1 MASAVI
7 GSAVQLAGQSLVQA
21 YLEILAPVVANP
33 VIPLRF
39 NPTEYQLQKA
49 NNFAEIPIPGLE
61 SPPIQFVRGSAEK
74 LTAEVLVDTSDTLA
88 DVRVAYVNALRGLMD
103 LNRELHAPP
112 IVRFTWD
119 TEVFRGVLE
128 SLNVT
133 YVLFTPEGI
142 PLRAKLSM
150 SLKEY
155 RPVDIQ
161 IKQNPTAS
169 PDFEKTYVVK
179 RGDTL
184 SGIAFALYRDTTV
197 WRAIAQNNQIQDPR
211 TLQPGQVLQLP
222 RTV

>member
-1 MASAVI
+1 MASP
-7 GSAVQLAGQSLVQA
+7 VQLARQSLVQA
-21 YLEILAPVVANP
+21 YLEILAPRVPNP

-49 NNFAEIPIPGLE
+49 NTFAEIAIPGLE
-61 SPPIQFVRGSAEK
+61 SPPIQFVRGASEK
-74 LTAEVLVDTSDTLA
+74 LTAEVLVDTSDTLV

-112 IVRFTWD
+112 IARLVWD

-142 PLRAKLSM
+142 PLRAKLNLGM
-150 SLKEY
+150 KEY

-161 IKQNPTAS
+161 IKENPTAS
-169 PDFEKTYVVK
+169 PDYQKTYVVQ

-184 SGIAFALYRDTTV
+184 SGIAFAVYRDASA
-197 WRAIAQNNQIQDPR
+197 WRAIAANNQIQDPR
-211 TLQPGQVLQLP
+211 ALAPGTVLQLP
-222 RTV
+222 NLT

>member
-155 RPVDIQ
+155 RPVEIQ
-161 IKQNPTAS
+161 IKENPTAS

-184 SGIAFALYRDTTV
+184 SGIAYAVYRDATV
-197 WRAIAQNNQIQDPR
+197 WRAIAQNNQILDPR
-211 TLQPGQVLQLP
+211 FLQPGQVLQLP

>member
-1 MASAVI
+1 M
-7 GSAVQLAGQSLVQA
+7 GSPVQLAGQSLVQA
-21 YLEILAPVVANP
+21 YLEIIAPVVSNP
-33 VIPLRF
+33 IIPLRF

-49 NNFAEIPIPGLE
+49 NNFAEIAIPGLE

-74 LTAEVLVDTSDTLA
+74 LAAEVLVDTSDTLV

-142 PLRAKLSM
+142 PLRAKLSL

-155 RPVDIQ
+155 RPVEIQ
-161 IKQNPTAS
+161 IKENPTAS
-169 PDFEKTYVVK
+169 PNFDKTYVVQ

-184 SGIAFALYRDTTV
+184 SSIAFAVYRDASV
-197 WRAIAQNNQIQDPR
+197 WRNIAENNQIQDPR
-211 TLQPGQVLQLP
+211 SLHPGQVLQLP
-222 RTV
+222 ALM

>member
-1 MASAVI
+1 
-7 GSAVQLAGQSLVQA
+7 L
-21 YLEILAPVVANP
+21 
-33 VIPLRF
+33 
-39 NPTEYQLQKA
+39 K
-49 NNFAEIPIPGLE
+49 
-61 SPPIQFVRGSAEK
+61 
-74 LTAEVLVDTSDTLA
+74 

-103 LNRELHAPP
+103 LNRDLHAPP

-133 YVLFTPEGI
+133 YVLFTPEGV
-142 PLRAKLSM
+142 PLRAKLSL

-161 IKQNPTAS
+161 IKENPTAS

-184 SGIAFALYRDTTV
+184 SGIASAVYRDASV
-197 WRAIAQNNQIQDPR
+197 WRNIAANNQIQDPR
-211 TLQPGQVLQLP
+211 SLPPGQVLQLP
-222 RTV
+222 RLT

>member
-1 MASAVI
+1 MAGAIIST
-7 GSAVQLAGQSLVQA
+7 AVQLAGQSLVQA
-21 YLEILAPVVANP
+21 YLEIIAPVVANP

-49 NNFAEIPIPGLE
+49 NTFAEIPIPGLE

-74 LTAEVLVDTSDTLA
+74 LTVDVLVDTSDTLD
-88 DVRVAYVNALRGLMD
+88 DVRVAYVDALRGLMD

-128 SLNVT
+128 SLNIT
-133 YVLFTPEGI
+133 YVLFTPDGI
-142 PLRAKLSM
+142 PLRAKLSLA
-150 SLKEY
+150 LKEY

-169 PDFEKTYVVK
+169 PDYEKTYVVK

-184 SGIAFALYRDTTV
+184 SGIAFAVYRDATV
-197 WRAIAQNNQIQDPR
+197 WRAIATNNQIQDPR
-211 TLQPGQVLQLP
+211 AVQPGQVLQLP